1 MTCDPYPTRV
11 ACLKKVLG
19 ALVFVLLAGSL
30 PPWAWASSAAP
41 SPASALRS
49 ECPSIPSAILGRLV
63 NYCVVLPDD
72 YASSIGTRYPT
83 LYFLHG
89 LFENERSWLER
100 GGLQVLEELLNQGQL
115 GKFLV
120 VLPDGGKTFYV
131 NSFDGH
137 ERYEDFFV
145 DEFVPAIDKKY
156 RTIAQAAAHGIS
168 GTSMGGYG
176 ALHLAMRHPEVFGSA
191 SAHSAALLP
200 RIPDPIPTE
209 GRWGFYARALQ
220 GPFGSPLNTSYWDLH
235 SPLTLADHPERF
247 SPLKLYLDCGD
258 QDRYGFEEGAQLLHR
273 ELEAKG
279 FAHEFAL
286 RPGGHGW
293 SYLNQYLK
301 YSLLFHW
308 HLFAQAQRAGN
319 PATAGPSSASTSP
332 TRRKQL

>member
-1 MTCDPYPTRV
+1 M
-11 ACLKKVLG
+11 
-19 ALVFVLLAGSL
+19 
-30 PPWAWASSAAP
+30 
-41 SPASALRS
+41 
-49 ECPSIPSAILGRLV
+49 PSAILGRPV

-72 YASSIGTRYPT
+72 YASSRGTRYPT

-100 GGLQVLEELLNQGQL
+100 GGLQVLEALLNEGQL

-145 DEFVPAIDKKY
+145 NEFVPAIDEKY
-156 RTIAQAAAHGIS
+156 RTIAQATARGIS

-176 ALHLAMRHPEVFGSA
+176 ALHLAMRHPELFGSA

-209 GRWGFYARALQ
+209 GRWGFYARVLQ
-220 GPFGSPLNTSYWDLH
+220 GPFGSPLNTSYWDLN
-235 SPLTLADHPERF
+235 SPLTLAEHPERF
-247 SPLKLYLDCGD
+247 SHLKLYLDCGD
-258 QDRYGFEEGAQLLHR
+258 QDRYGFEEGAQLLHQ

-279 FAHEFAL
+279 FAHDFAL

-293 SYLNQYLK
+293 TYLNQYLK

-308 HLFAQAQRAGN
+308 HLFEQAQRAGN
-319 PATAGPSSASTSP
+319 PAPTGPSSQVFP
-332 TRRKQL
+332 